1 MKISKTQIDRAGI
14 SMSDDS
20 IPYDETKL
28 KYDIIFDEY
37 RKEHLE
43 PLTQFTISLQ
53 KWLLESGRDFY
64 IAQRLK
70 RKPQILRK
78 LKRFSVRLTQ
88 LQDIGGCR
96 IIVNSNEEVDNL
108 QKYIN
113 NLISESDTFKL
124 IRSTDYREKGRDDS
138 GYRALH
144 LIVLSNGYMLELQI
158 RSSIQHY
165 WSESIERTSVLYGHR
180 LKEQEGD
187 NIVIGYFK
195 YFSDC
200 LNTIETNKRL
210 ASHDEIKL
218 QEMRE
223 AAESKILEST
233 NGNKLSGY
241 VNNNIILQMS
251 AHEKNSSN
259 TFNNWILVFD
269 WDDGNFVTWQAVGTK
284 PEDAVK
290 AYRRYEEQF
299 PESEN
304 KEVVLIGSQ
313 NISTVQHT
321 HSHYFGIDHHTTAL
335 EGMEKSIIG
344 LSKRSEIDV
353 GARRILLTLKRRG
366 IWGDKKVELS
376 TLKNHFCNSVLGF
389 DESYEELFK
398 LNVLTG
404 KNPVSLDVKQTN
416 RINDLL

>member
-1 MKISKTQIDRAGI
+1 MMISKTQIDRSGAF
-14 SMSDDS
+14 MSDES
-20 IPYDETKL
+20 IEYDETKL
-28 KYDIIFDEY
+28 KYDLIFDDY
-37 RKEHLE
+37 RKNHLE
-43 PLTQFTISLQ
+43 PLTKFTISLQ
-53 KWLLESGRDFY
+53 KWLLESGSNFY

-96 IIVNSNEEVDNL
+96 IIVENNEDVDKLHKHIESIIQNSD
-108 QKYIN
+108 K
-113 NLISESDTFKL
+113 FKL
-124 IRSTDYREKGRDDS
+124 VRTTDYREKGRDDS

-144 LIVLSNGYMLELQI
+144 LIILADEYMVELQI

-180 LKEQEGD
+180 LKEQEGHRD
-187 NIVIGYFK
+187 VINYFK

-200 LNTIETNKRL
+200 LHSIETNKRL
-210 ASHDEIKL
+210 AHHEEIKL
-218 QEMRE
+218 QELRE
-223 AAESKILEST
+223 NAERIILEST
-233 NGNKLSGY
+233 SGNRLSGY
-241 VNNNIILQMS
+241 VNNNIIRQMS
-251 AHEKNSSN
+251 EHEKNSNS

-269 WDDGNFVTWQAVGTK
+269 WDDGNFVTWEAVGTK

-299 PESEN
+299 PESDN

-353 GARRILLTLKRRG
+353 GARRILLALKRRG
-366 IWGDKKVELS
+366 MWSDKKVELS
-376 TLKNHFCNSVLGF
+376 TLKNHFCNNVLGF
-389 DESYEELFK
+389 DHSFEELYR
-398 LNVLTG
+398 LDILTG
-404 KNPVSLDVKQTN
+404 RDPVSLDVKKTN
-416 RINDLL
+416 RINELI